1 MSDLSSFA
9 QLAAQAA
16 RSIQADAD
24 AILAQPPAPAP
35 KSWRASLD
43 EAARAMAAQRA
54 KDDAAEAAKMQAQL
68 DALTPDLKTVLE
80 YLGID
85 AQPAHGQVTLDN
97 IRITMRAKL
106 FPTTRPTAA
115 LDISHV
121 RPAQWDQDDDQ
132 YDAYEGSENLYG
144 RAEFQLDQDKV
155 TENRAYIA
163 DIIEHLETAFQYET
177 ERRAKLAERRAKAN
191 QSPAPKQFQV
201 FKYDLYRHDEMEH
214 LLNNGWEVVSMSFA
228 MVQSDL
234 VGLVILRN
242 TRDQS

>member
-1 MSDLSSFA
+1 MSDLSSFTN
-9 QLAAQAA
+9 LAAQAA
-16 RSIQADAD
+16 RAIQSDGDAGQ
-24 AILAQPPAPAP
+24 AAPAP
-35 KSWRASLD
+35 RSWRASLA
-43 EAARAMAAQRA
+43 EATRQMDIQRRQKEADKEVAAQ
-54 KDDAAEAAKMQAQL
+54 AAL

-242 TRDQS
+242 TRYQS